1 MNRSVIK
8 ESLIVVD
15 IGTSSVKTSIFD
27 LEGNILPNFSIS
39 IPHTIISKNDGTSQ
53 QDPEMLRSIVEESI
67 DIVLEK
73 SEGYI
78 ENIVGVGLDSMASTL
93 VGINK
98 YGKPITPIYTYA
110 DTRSNNQVDKIKQ
123 DLNETILHQ
132 ET

>member
-1 MNRSVIK
+1 
-8 ESLIVVD
+8 
-15 IGTSSVKTSIFD
+15 
-27 LEGNILPNFSIS
+27 
-39 IPHTIISKNDGTSQ
+39 
-53 QDPEMLRSIVEESI
+53 MLRSIVEESI

-123 DLNETILHQ
+123 DFWRYLVS
-132 ET
+132 

>member
-98 YGKPITPIYTYA
+98 YGKPITPI
-110 DTRSNNQVDKIKQ
+110 
-123 DLNETILHQ
+123 
-132 ET
+132 